1 MILDQGPTPL
11 YFQLKTIIKTKILSN
26 KLKAHERLPS
36 EAELCAEYNV
46 SRITVR
52 QALSELIKEGLIYR
66 DRGRGTFVTDE
77 AGLRHLAL
85 KGTIENLIASGKGT
99 RIKVLEYKEIPP
111 PSHIAKILNLERAQ
125 NVFQLEIVRMIP
137 KGPFGYSF
145 VYFPPYLGKMISRN
159 DLKET
164 TEIITLIEDK
174 MKTKVHRA
182 NQTIDVG
189 LADHGVAG
197 NLSMKPNTPVLII
210 ERDYYA
216 RHGSPM
222 FVTITYFRPDLYKY
236 RIELSRT

>member
-11 YFQLKTIIKTKILSN
+11 YFQLKTIIKSKILSN

-111 PSHIAKILNLERAQ
+111 PSHIAKILKLERAQ

-145 VYFPPYLGKMISRN
+145 VYLPPYLGKMISRN
-159 DLKET
+159 DLKES

-216 RHGSPM
+216 RHGSSM